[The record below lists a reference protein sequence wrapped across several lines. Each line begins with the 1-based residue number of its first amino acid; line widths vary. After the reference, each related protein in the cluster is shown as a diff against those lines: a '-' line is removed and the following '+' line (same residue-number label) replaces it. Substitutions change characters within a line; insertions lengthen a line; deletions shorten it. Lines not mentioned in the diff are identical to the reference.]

1 MTTIRFQ
8 RGAIMSMQ
16 HEWPTVP
23 RVGEHVAV
31 MDEQT
36 RMSGVVRWVAWKPDG
51 TVVVELTLPFGP
63 PDPDA

>member
-1 MTTIRFQ
+1 
-8 RGAIMSMQ
+8 MSMQ